1 MAAKNATLVCIVR
14 LKHLILGNPHGRGA
28 WFPQHRIHRR
38 GLFRVDDFS
47 AAWVCARMLLW
58 LGRDGCA
65 LNFMPDSIKVV
76 LEFALLAITSV
87 FFLVDPFA
95 VIPLFLAVTADST
108 PSERRGVARRS
119 AMTCAIV
126 LCSFALAG
134 SLIFKMF
141 GITLP
146 AFKIAGGIILM
157 GIGLDMLQ
165 AKQSGT
171 KATAEEQQEGAEKQD
186 ASIIP
191 LGMPMLAGP
200 GAISTVMVLVGES
213 HSLWQHGVIYA
224 TILLTSFISFMILAG
239 ADGVRKYL
247 GETGIRIL
255 MRLMGLLLVALAV
268 QFVVNGLTDF
278 GLLKP
283 LATPY

>member
-1 MAAKNATLVCIVR
+1 
-14 LKHLILGNPHGRGA
+14 
-28 WFPQHRIHRR
+28 
-38 GLFRVDDFS
+38 
-47 AAWVCARMLLW
+47 
-58 LGRDGCA
+58 
-65 LNFMPDSIKVV
+65 MPTITSV
-76 LEFALLAITSV
+76 LEFALLALTSV

-95 VIPLFLAVTADST
+95 VIPMFLAVTANS
-108 PSERRGVARRS
+108 PKEERHAVARRS
-119 AMTCAIV
+119 AITCAIV

-171 KATAEEQQEGAEKQD
+171 KATAEEQQEGAEKSD

-213 HSLWQHGVIYA
+213 HSVWQHGVIYA
-224 TILLTSFISFMILAG
+224 TILFTALISYLVLAG
-239 ADGVRKYL
+239 ADRGRGYL
-247 GETGIRIL
+247 GQTGIRIL
-255 MRLMGLLLVALAV
+255 IRLMGLLLVALAV
-268 QFVVNGLTDF
+268 QFVANGLTDF
-278 GLLKP
+278 GLLNP
-283 LATPY
+283 LITPY

>member
-1 MAAKNATLVCIVR
+1 
-14 LKHLILGNPHGRGA
+14 
-28 WFPQHRIHRR
+28 
-38 GLFRVDDFS
+38 
-47 AAWVCARMLLW
+47 
-58 LGRDGCA
+58 
-65 LNFMPDSIKVV
+65 MPDSIKVV

-119 AMTCAIV
+119 AFTCAIV
-126 LCSFALAG
+126 LCSFAIAG

-146 AFKIAGGIILM
+146 AFKIAGGIILLQ
-157 GIGLDMLQ
+157 IGLEMLQ
-165 AKQSGT
+165 GKQSAH
-171 KATAEEQQEGAEKQD
+171 KATPEEQQEGAEKED

-213 HSLWQHGVIYA
+213 HAVWQHGVIYA
-224 TILLTSFISFMILAG
+224 TIIFTSFVSYLVLVGAG
-239 ADGVRKYL
+239 
-247 GETGIRIL
+247 
-255 MRLMGLLLVALAV
+255 
-268 QFVVNGLTDF
+268 Q
-278 GLLKP
+278 
-283 LATPY
+283 

>member
-1 MAAKNATLVCIVR
+1 
-14 LKHLILGNPHGRGA
+14 
-28 WFPQHRIHRR
+28 
-38 GLFRVDDFS
+38 
-47 AAWVCARMLLW
+47 
-58 LGRDGCA
+58 
-65 LNFMPDSIKVV
+65 MPTEITTV
-76 LEFALLAITSV
+76 LEFALLAVTSI

-95 VIPLFLAVTADST
+95 VIPLFLAVTAGA
-108 PSERRGVARRS
+108 PKAERNATARRS
-119 AMTCAIV
+119 ALTCAIV
-126 LCSFALAG
+126 LSAFAIAG

-157 GIGLDMLQ
+157 QIGLDMLQ
-165 AKQSGT
+165 GKQSSQ
-171 KATAEEQQEGAEKQD
+171 KSTAEEQQEGAEKSD

-213 HSLWQHGVIYA
+213 HAVWQHGVIYA
-224 TILLTSFISFMILAG
+224 TILVTAFVSYLILSG
-239 ADGVRKYL
+239 ADRVRGYL

-268 QFVVNGLTDF
+268 QFVANGLTDF

-283 LATPY
+283 LVTPY

>member
-1 MAAKNATLVCIVR
+1 M
-14 LKHLILGNPHGRGA
+14 LK
-28 WFPQHRIHRR
+28 
-38 GLFRVDDFS
+38 
-47 AAWVCARMLLW
+47 MLLST
-58 LGRDGCA
+58 GRAGA
-65 LNFMPDSIKVV
+65 GFMARTTQAVVTPLRFLVRSGPTLTSMPSITTI
-76 LEFALLAITSV
+76 LEFALLAVTSV

-95 VIPLFLAVTADST
+95 VIPMFLAVTANS
-108 PSERRGVARRS
+108 PKEERQAVARR
-119 AMTCAIV
+119 AAFTCAIV

-165 AKQSGT
+165 ARQSGT
-171 KATAEEQQEGAEKQD
+171 KATAEEQQEGAEKSD

-213 HSLWQHGVIYA
+213 HSIWQHVIIYA
-224 TILLTSFISFMILAG
+224 TILVTAFVSYLVLSG

-268 QFVVNGLTDF
+268 QFIANGLTDF
-278 GLLKP
+278 GLLKRIT
-283 LATPY
+283 TP

>member
-1 MAAKNATLVCIVR
+1 MA
-14 LKHLILGNPHGRGA
+14 
-28 WFPQHRIHRR
+28 
-38 GLFRVDDFS
+38 
-47 AAWVCARMLLW
+47 
-58 LGRDGCA
+58 
-65 LNFMPDSIKVV
+65 DSIKVV

-95 VIPLFLAVTADST
+95 VIPLFLAVTVDST
-108 PSERRGVARRS
+108 ASERRAVARRS
-119 AMTCAIV
+119 AFTCAIV

-134 SLIFKMF
+134 TLI
-141 GITLP
+141 
-146 AFKIAGGIILM
+146 FKIAGGIILM

-213 HSLWQHGVIYA
+213 HSLWQHAVIYA
-224 TILLTSFISFMILAG
+224 TILLTSFISFMILSG

-283 LATPY
+283 LTTPY

>member
-1 MAAKNATLVCIVR
+1 
-14 LKHLILGNPHGRGA
+14 
-28 WFPQHRIHRR
+28 
-38 GLFRVDDFS
+38 
-47 AAWVCARMLLW
+47 
-58 LGRDGCA
+58 
-65 LNFMPDSIKVV
+65 MPTSLTTV

-95 VIPLFLAVTADST
+95 VIPMFLAVTANSPKD
-108 PSERRGVARRS
+108 ERRAVARRS
-119 AMTCAIV
+119 ALTCAIV

-171 KATAEEQQEGAEKQD
+171 KATAEEQQEGAEKSD

-213 HSLWQHGVIYA
+213 HSIWQHAIIYA
-224 TILLTSFISFMILAG
+224 TILVTAFVSYLVLAG

-268 QFVVNGLTDF
+268 QFIANGLTDF
-278 GLLKP
+278 GLLKQI
-283 LATPY
+283 TPP

>member
-1 MAAKNATLVCIVR
+1 MPKTATEI
-14 LKHLILGNPHGRGA
+14 
-28 WFPQHRIHRR
+28 
-38 GLFRVDDFS
+38 
-47 AAWVCARMLLW
+47 
-58 LGRDGCA
+58 
-65 LNFMPDSIKVV
+65 
-76 LEFALLAITSV
+76 LEFALLAVTSV

-95 VIPLFLAVTADST
+95 VIPMFLAITADS
-108 PSERRGVARRS
+108 PQDERRKMARRS
-119 AMTCAIV
+119 AWTCAIV
-126 LCSFALAG
+126 LSVFALAG

-146 AFKIAGGIILM
+146 AFKIAGGIILLQ
-157 GIGLDMLQ
+157 IGMDMLQ
-165 AKQSGT
+165 ARQSGT
-171 KATAEEQQEGAEKQD
+171 KVTPEETQEGTAKED

-213 HSLWQHGVIYA
+213 HTVWQHIVVYA
-224 TILLTSFISFMILAG
+224 TILLTAYISFLILAG
-239 ADGVRKYL
+239 AGRVRRYL

-283 LATPY
+283 LASPY